1 MPPNWVGPLSE
12 SEFEQL
18 MGKLLKERPELNRSE
33 IEQGIKDKKQKIGAG
48 YLTDQGALFLIASDL
63 NISLA
68 DPLKSEVGLK
78 DILPGAKEVTVTAKV
93 MSMSAAKQFPRK
105 DGTMFFLRTLV
116 VYDSDTARTV
126 KMWDEKAN
134 LPGVGDLKPGDLVR
148 LVRAYVK
155 ADLDGSP
162 TIHVGSGSEV
172 EMPDEKSDIPP
183 VESMTVDVGTLSEEK
198 INIAVSGLVD
208 GSISTMQYTSQ
219 RGRAGK
225 ALRMQ
230 LKGEDG
236 RAVRVVVWGKDEK
249 DLPAVIVN
257 GSKARLYG
265 VKSKQANQGIEVH
278 GTEATTIVVEG
289 AKEATAVKLR
299 ILSSARSD
307 PGPSMVFGVD
317 ADRNTLRVLD
327 TGGITNGYGP
337 GDTIECMPIKAHGN
351 VITLDGENSYAIKT
365 EGEFPSLDDVITK
378 VGSIKAGDEGRCI
391 KVIVLNISDKRDI
404 QTKSGEQVALGEM
417 LVEDQTGQITVKG
430 WRNQARLVDSCALGE
445 IIQITDLNARAG
457 LEGRTDLVLGA
468 YSVITKADS

>member
-1 MPPNWVGPLSE
+1 MSE

-68 DPLKSEVGLK
+68 DPLKTEMALK

-93 MSMSAAKQFPRK
+93 MSMSPAKQYPRK
-105 DGTMFFLRTLV
+105 DETMFFLRTMV
-116 VYDSDTARTV
+116 VYDADTARTV
-126 KMWDEKAN
+126 KLWDEKAN

-162 TIHVGSGSEV
+162 TINVGSGSDV
-172 EMPDEKSDIPP
+172 EMPDEESDIPP
-183 VESMTVDVGTLSEEK
+183 VESMTVDVGTITEEK
-198 INIAVSGLVD
+198 NNIAVSGLVD

-230 LKGEDG
+230 LKGNDG
-236 RAVRVVVWGKDEK
+236 KAFRVVVWGKDED
-249 DLPAVIVN
+249 DLPAVIGN

-265 VKSKQANQGIEVH
+265 VRSKLANQGGALEVH

-289 AKEATAVKLR
+289 AKKAEAVKLR
-299 ILSSARSD
+299 ILSSARSES
-307 PGPSMVFGVD
+307 GPSMVFGVD
-317 ADRNTLRVLD
+317 AGRNMLRVLD
-327 TGGITNGYGP
+327 TEGITNGYGP
-337 GDTIECMPIKAHGN
+337 GDAIECMPVKAHGN
-351 VITLDGENSYAIKT
+351 VITLEGQNSYAIKT
-365 EGEFPSLDDVITK
+365 EGEFPALEDVITK

-430 WRNQARLVDSCALGE
+430 WRAQARLVGSCALGE
-445 IIQITDLNARAG
+445 IVQITDLNARQG

-468 YSVITKADS
+468 YSVITKAET

>member
-1 MPPNWVGPLSE
+1 MSE

-18 MGKLLKERPELNRSE
+18 MAKLLKERPELNRSE

-68 DPLKSEVGLK
+68 DPLKTEVGLK

-105 DGTMFFLRTLV
+105 DGTMFFLRTMV

-162 TIHVGSGSEV
+162 TINVGSGSDV
-172 EMPDEKSDIPP
+172 EIPDEKSDIPP
-183 VESMTVDVGTLSEEK
+183 VESMTVDVGTLTEEK
-198 INIAVSGLVD
+198 NNIAVSGLVD

-230 LKGEDG
+230 LKGGDG
-236 RAVRVVVWGKDEK
+236 KQVRVVVWGKDEK
-249 DLPAVIVN
+249 DLPAVIAS

-265 VKSKQANQGIEVH
+265 VKSKLSNQGGAMEVH
-278 GTEATTIVVEG
+278 GTEATTIDVEG
-289 AKEATAVKLR
+289 AKKAEAVKLR

-317 ADRNTLRVLD
+317 AERNTVRVLD
-327 TGGITNGYGP
+327 TAGITNGYGP
-337 GDTIECMPIKAHGN
+337 GDAIECMPVKAHGN
-351 VITLDGENSYAIKT
+351 VITLDDSSYAIKT
-365 EGEFPSLDDVITK
+365 EGEFPSLEDVITK

-391 KVIVLNISDKRDI
+391 KVIVLNISDKREI

-430 WRNQARLVDSCALGE
+430 WRNQARLVDGCALGE
-445 IIQITDLNARAG
+445 IVQITDLSARRG
-457 LEGRTDLVLGA
+457 LEERTDLVLGA
-468 YSVITKADS
+468 YSVVTKAES

>member
-105 DGTMFFLRTLV
+105 DGTMFFLRTMV

-148 LVRAYVK
+148 LVRVYVK

-162 TIHVGSGSEV
+162 TINVGSGSEV

-236 RAVRVVVWGKDEK
+236 SAVRVVVWGKDEK

-278 GTEATTIVVEG
+278 GTEATTIVVDG

-430 WRNQARLVDSCALGE
+430 WRNQARLVDTCALGE

>member
-1 MPPNWVGPLSE
+1 MSD

-68 DPLKSEVGLK
+68 DPLKTEMALK

-93 MSMSAAKQFPRK
+93 MSMSPAKQYPRK
-105 DGTMFFLRTLV
+105 DDTMFFLRTMV
-116 VYDSDTARTV
+116 VYDADTARTV
-126 KMWDEKAN
+126 KLWDEKAN

-162 TIHVGSGSEV
+162 TINVGSGSEV
-172 EMPDEKSDIPP
+172 EMPDEESDIPP
-183 VESMTVDVGTLSEEK
+183 VESMTVDVGKITEEK
-198 INIAVSGLVD
+198 NNIAVSGLVD

-230 LKGEDG
+230 LKGGDG
-236 RAVRVVVWGKDEK
+236 KAVRVVVWGKDED
-249 DLPAVIVN
+249 DLPAVIGN

-265 VKSKQANQGIEVH
+265 VKSKLAGQGGAMEVH

-289 AKEATAVKLR
+289 AKKAEAVKLR
-299 ILSSARSD
+299 ILSSARSES
-307 PGPSMVFGVD
+307 GPSMVFGVD
-317 ADRNTLRVLD
+317 AERNMLRVLD
-327 TGGITNGYGP
+327 TEGITNGYGP
-337 GDTIECMPIKAHGN
+337 GDAIECMPVKAHGN
-351 VITLDGENSYAIKT
+351 VITLEGQNSYAIKT
-365 EGEFPSLDDVITK
+365 EGEFPSLEDVITK

-391 KVIVLNISDKRDI
+391 KVIVLNISDRRDI

-430 WRNQARLVDSCALGE
+430 WRSQARLVDSCALGE
-445 IIQITDLNARAG
+445 IVQITDLNARQG

-468 YSVITKADS
+468 YSVVTKAET

>member
-1 MPPNWVGPLSE
+1 MSE

-68 DPLKSEVGLK
+68 DPLKTEMALK

-93 MSMSAAKQFPRK
+93 MSMSPAKQYPRK
-105 DGTMFFLRTLV
+105 DETMFFLRTMV
-116 VYDSDTARTV
+116 VYDADTARTV
-126 KMWDEKAN
+126 KLWDEKAN

-162 TIHVGSGSEV
+162 TINVGSGSDV
-172 EMPDEKSDIPP
+172 EMPDEESDIPP
-183 VESMTVDVGTLSEEK
+183 VESMTVDVGTLTEEK
-198 INIAVSGLVD
+198 NNIAVSGLVD

-230 LKGEDG
+230 LKGNDG
-236 RAVRVVVWGKDEK
+236 KAFRVVVWGKDED
-249 DLPAVIVN
+249 DLPAVIGN

-265 VKSKQANQGIEVH
+265 VRSKLANQGGALEVH

-289 AKEATAVKLR
+289 AKKAEAVKLR
-299 ILSSARSD
+299 ILSSARSES
-307 PGPSMVFGVD
+307 GPSMVFGVD
-317 ADRNTLRVLD
+317 AGRNMLRVLD
-327 TGGITNGYGP
+327 TEGITNGYGP
-337 GDTIECMPIKAHGN
+337 GDAIECMPVKAHGN
-351 VITLDGENSYAIKT
+351 VITLEGQNSYAIKT
-365 EGEFPSLDDVITK
+365 EGEFPALEDVITK

-430 WRNQARLVDSCALGE
+430 WRAQARLVGSCALGE
-445 IIQITDLNARAG
+445 IVQITDLNARQG

-468 YSVITKADS
+468 YSVITKAET

>member
-1 MPPNWVGPLSE
+1 MSE

-68 DPLKSEVGLK
+68 DPLKTEMALK

-93 MSMSAAKQFPRK
+93 MSMSPAKQYPRK
-105 DGTMFFLRTLV
+105 DDTMFFLRTMV
-116 VYDSDTARTV
+116 VYDADTARTV
-126 KMWDEKAN
+126 KLWDEKAN

-162 TIHVGSGSEV
+162 TINVGSGSDV
-172 EMPDEKSDIPP
+172 EMPDEESDIPP
-183 VESMTVDVGTLSEEK
+183 VESMTVDVGTLTEEK
-198 INIAVSGLVD
+198 NNIAVSGLVD

-230 LKGEDG
+230 LKGNDG
-236 RAVRVVVWGKDEK
+236 KAFRVVVWGKDED
-249 DLPAVIVN
+249 DLPAVIGN

-265 VKSKQANQGIEVH
+265 VRSKLANQGGALEVH

-289 AKEATAVKLR
+289 AKKAEAVKLR
-299 ILSSARSD
+299 ILSSARSES
-307 PGPSMVFGVD
+307 GPSMVFGVD
-317 ADRNTLRVLD
+317 AGRNMLRVLD
-327 TGGITNGYGP
+327 TEGITNGYGP
-337 GDTIECMPIKAHGN
+337 GDAIECMPVKAHGN
-351 VITLDGENSYAIKT
+351 VITLEGQNSYAIKT
-365 EGEFPSLDDVITK
+365 EGEFPALEDVITK

-391 KVIVLNISDKRDI
+391 KVIVLNISDKREI

-430 WRNQARLVDSCALGE
+430 WRAQARLVGSCALGE
-445 IIQITDLNARAG
+445 IVQITDLNARQG

-468 YSVITKADS
+468 YSVITKAET